1 MIRKLLINL
10 LVWTLAREAKR
21 KGWDR
26 VKANESARKQV
37 VESIQN
43 WREQVLYGQRED
55 FITAARLNR
64 RFDPGMTLNEVT
76 NRAIAQKQAARVQE
90 NGPQLSYTQLAA
102 LKVQKEYLERVA
114 RNS

>member
-1 MIRKLLINL
+1 MIRKILIDAL
-10 LVWTLAREAKR
+10 TWSLASEAKR
-21 KGWDR
+21 RGWD
-26 VKANESARKQV
+26 KAKSAEAARKQV

-55 FITAARLNR
+55 FITADRLNR

-76 NRAIAQKQAARVQE
+76 SRAIAQKQAARVQE
-90 NGPQLSYTQLAA
+90 SGPQLSYTQLAA